1 MNGAH
6 VALVG
11 RVTRPGE
18 LRYAS
23 TGTAMLRVGVL
34 IEDAKRRDGDPPQ
47 FADVTIWAERAEELA
62 SRLPK
67 GSTLYVEG
75 KASVR
80 PWKGQDGEPR
90 ASLDVSAWKA
100 EPLGQIS
107 RSSPRASTSRPQP
120 DGARRPNA
128 MPQQMAIGA
137 GRNMRQQLGLDDD
150 DPSGWTG

>member
-34 IEDAKRRDGDPPQ
+34 IEDAKCRDGDPPD
-47 FADVTIWAERAEELA
+47 FANVVIWGETAERLA
-62 SRLPK
+62 DRLPK
-67 GSTLYVEG
+67 GAGVYIEG
-75 KASVR
+75 KVKAQA
-80 PWKGQDGEPR
+80 WKGQDGEPR

-100 EPLGQIS
+100 ESLGQIG
-107 RSSPRASTSRPQP
+107 RQAPRRPQQSEP
-120 DGARRPNA
+120 PRRPNA
-128 MPQQMAIGA
+128 MPQQMAIAGA
-137 GRNMRQQLGLDDD
+137 GRDTRAALGLDDLED
-150 DPSGWTG
+150 WPE